1 VSPLIIVDGLLGNP
15 IFAPYTRIANGD
27 GEIIQQGA

>member
-1 VSPLIIVDGLLGNP
+1 VLGNP

>member
-1 VSPLIIVDGLLGNP
+1 MPLVLVGNP